1 MLDLLRSRRLNLL
14 GVFALLAIALNLA
27 IGLLFKDA
35 RLLLVSSSLLPGM
48 YGLIMLVSVLMG
60 KPILLT
66 LIKSTLASAP
76 AAEREQL
83 EKRWLERGASSFA
96 FVTTLWGVGLLSVPV
111 ICTILIYTLTVQQY
125 APIGPVIQYAMIGT
139 LLLISHISS
148 LIRRARKN
156 RVQLQQNP
164 A

>member
-1 MLDLLRSRRLNLL
+1 MSWLERPAPISPRISFSRSVN
-14 GVFALLAIALNLA
+14 GSSVCCSVKN
-27 IGLLFKDA
+27 A

-66 LIKSTLASAP
+66 LIKSTLANAP
-76 AAEREQL
+76 TEERKQL
-83 EKRWLERGASSFA
+83 EKRWLERGASSFT
-96 FVTTLWGVGLLSVPV
+96 FVTTLWGVGLLSIPV
-111 ICTILIYTLTVQQY
+111 ICTSLIYTLTVQQY
-125 APIGPVIQYAMIGT
+125 APIGPIIQYAMFGT
-139 LLLISHISS
+139 LLLISHIFS

-156 RVQLQQNP
+156 RVHLRENP